1 MNRLFIILTAFLV
14 SSCVPKQTIP
24 PIRQRNLSAD
34 IARILQDT
42 ILRTATVSIKVVDLK
57 TKKTIYQKNPETLL
71 LPASNGKIFTAVTA
85 LYYLGPWYKTH
96 TDFYTDSAGNLY
108 IKGYGDMGFTYK
120 DMLFA
125 ADRIKEKLKTLPK
138 CIFVDA
144 SYFDTLQIGQ
154 GWMWDDLQYYYSS
167 RISALGVDENIV
179 IIYVKP
185 RNAYGL
191 RPEVTTFPPSDF
203 FRIENNAITVGDS
216 DSLEIHVNV
225 KTVHDTVTIFV
236 NGQIPMNSPS
246 RRFFRSY
253 DMPEKFFGYHMGE
266 LLSGGQFH
274 GCVRETTFV
283 PDSTLDTLLILPSA
297 PLSELIR
304 QMMKWSSNYKAECI
318 LKLTSAVVDSPPGSA
333 RKGLN
338 LVKHVLS
345 EAGVDTTKF
354 RLVDGSGLSRYDLV
368 SADIITKLLVLA
380 YNKFSIAP
388 EFIASLPIG
397 GRDGTLRKRFVNDS
411 VFVRAKTG
419 TMTSV
424 SSLSGY
430 LKTDSGRTLAFSI
443 IINNFIGSVKLA
455 KHVEDLIVE
464 RLKQL

>member
-1 MNRLFIILTAFLV
+1 MKKLVLFLSILLV
-14 SSCVPKQTIP
+14 NSCIS
-24 PIRQRNLSAD
+24 RQAVSPVISGNLSRD
-34 IARILQDT
+34 IARILRDT
-42 ILRTATVSIKVVDLK
+42 VLRTATVSIKVVDLNSNEVV
-57 TKKTIYQKNPETLL
+57 YQKNPETLL

-85 LYYLGPWYKTH
+85 LYYLGPWFKTH
-96 TDFYTDSAGNLY
+96 TDFFKDSVGNLY
-108 IKGYGDMGFTYK
+108 IKGYGDMGFSYK

-125 ADRIKEKLKTLPK
+125 ADRIRNKLKKPPQ
-138 CIFVDA
+138 CVYVDA
-144 SYFDTLQIGQ
+144 SFFDTLEIGQ

-167 RISALGVDENIV
+167 RISALGVDENV
-179 IIYVKP
+179 VTIYVKP
-185 RNAYGL
+185 GKAYGL
-191 RPEVTTFPPSDF
+191 RPEVTTFPPSNF
-203 FRIENNAITVGDS
+203 FSIENNAITVGKD
-216 DSLEIHVNV
+216 DSLRLYVNV
-225 KTVHDTVTIFV
+225 KTIHDTVKIFV
-236 NGQIPMNSPS
+236 DGQIPLNSQTK
-246 RRFFRSY
+246 RFFRSY
-253 DMPEKFFGYHMGE
+253 DMPEIFFGYHMGE
-266 LLSGGQFH
+266 LLTGGQFH
-274 GCVRETTFV
+274 GCVRETTFT
-283 PDSTLDTLLILPSA
+283 PDSTLDTLLIMPSA

-333 RKGLN
+333 QKGLK

-345 EAGVDTTKF
+345 EAGVDTTRF

-380 YNKFSIAP
+380 YHKFSFAP

-397 GRDGTLRKRFVNDS
+397 GKDGTLRKRFINDS

-430 LKTDSGRTLAFSI
+430 LKTDSNHILAFSI

-455 KHVEDLIVE
+455 KHIEDLIVE
-464 RLKQL
+464 RLKRL